1 MLQSAILFG
10 LIGAILATALKKREA
25 MRNECHWLC
34 RALWPSQVQEVKSRM
49 PQTPDIKGFKQL
61 AHVAAIMGGAIL
73 FGFLAMRLNF
83 PLPWMLG
90 ALVFAGTVRLLD
102 FPVRIPVQTRQLG
115 QILVASS
122 VGLSFTPEA
131 LQLMGALALPMVLAA
146 VLTILLSFGVATVLM
161 KLTHVG
167 AGTAILATLPM
178 GPVESA
184 VLAQKHGVAPGPIV
198 FGQTMRIVFLVI
210 LIPPLIVL
218 LDGSVHDPVGVL
230 RDMDWTGTGAAL
242 LFAFGLAGAAVLKLI
257 RMSNPF
263 FLGALAGAALASV
276 FGLPVSA
283 YPYIVLVS
291 AQIFLG
297 IWLGAVIDRDL
308 FRNARGFLP
317 GSILTSIIMIVLC
330 AVMGMGLTWM
340 TGQPWQVMVLA
351 TAPGSVTEMALTAK
365 ILQEGLA
372 VVTAFH
378 IVRIFIILPF
388 SGIIV
393 AQALRLAKILQG
405 SKPTLQ

>member
-1 MLQSAILFG
+1 
-10 LIGAILATALKKREA
+10 
-25 MRNECHWLC
+25 
-34 RALWPSQVQEVKSRM
+34 M
-49 PQTPDIKGFKQL
+49 PKAAFKDGVGHL
-61 AHVAAIMGGAIL
+61 AHIAAIMSGAVA
-73 FGFLAMRLNF
+73 FGFLAMWLNF

-90 ALVFAGTVRLLD
+90 ALVFSGTVRLLN
-102 FPVRIPVQTRQLG
+102 FPVRVPVQTRQLG

-131 LQLMGALALPMVLAA
+131 LQLMGALAIPMVLAA
-146 VLTILLSFGVATVLM
+146 ILTIFLSFGVAGVLM
-161 KLTHVG
+161 RLTHVG
-167 AGTAILATLPM
+167 PSTAILATLPM

-184 VLAQKHGVAPGPIV
+184 LLAKKHGTAPGPVV
-198 FGQTMRIVFLVI
+198 FAQTMRIVLLVI

-218 LDGSVHDPVGVL
+218 LDGSVGDPVGVL
-230 RDMDWTGTGAAL
+230 RAAEWTVQGAGL
-242 LFAFGLAGAAVLKLI
+242 LFAFGLAGALILRALK
-257 RMSNPF
+257 MSNPF
-263 FLGALAGAALASV
+263 FLGALGGAALAAV
-276 FGLPVSA
+276 FGLPVST
-283 YPYIVLVS
+283 YPYLVLAG

-317 GSILTSIIMIVLC
+317 GSVLTSILMIILC
-330 AVMGMGLTWM
+330 AIMGMGLTWM
-340 TGQPWQVMVLA
+340 TGQPWQVMVLS

-388 SGIIV
+388 SGLIV
-393 AQALRLAKILQG
+393 GQALRVMGQRQG
-405 SKPTLQ
+405 

>member
-1 MLQSAILFG
+1 MSQAAFRNG
-10 LIGAILATALKKREA
+10 LEK
-25 MRNECHWLC
+25 
-34 RALWPSQVQEVKSRM
+34 
-49 PQTPDIKGFKQL
+49 L
-61 AHVAAIMGGAIL
+61 AHVIVIMAGAVL
-73 FGFLAMRLNF
+73 FGFFALRLNF

-90 ALVFAGTVRLLD
+90 ALVFSGTVRLLN

-131 LQLMGALALPMVLAA
+131 LQLMGALAVPMVLAA
-146 VLTILLSFGVATVLM
+146 VLTIFLSFGVAAALM
-161 KLTHVG
+161 KLTG
-167 AGTAILATLPM
+167 AGASTAILATLPM

-184 VLAQKHGVAPGPIV
+184 VLAAKHGTAPGPVI
-198 FGQTMRIVFLVI
+198 FAQTMRIVLLVI
-210 LIPPLIVL
+210 LIPPMIVL
-218 LDGSVHDPVGVL
+218 LDGSVNDPVAVL
-230 RDMDWTGTGAAL
+230 RGVEWSATGAAM
-242 LFAFGLAGAAVLKLI
+242 LFAFGLTGALFLRFI

-263 FLGALAGAALASV
+263 FLGALAGAALAAV
-276 FGLPVSA
+276 FDLPVSS
-283 YPYIVLVS
+283 YPYVVLAG

-308 FRNARGFLP
+308 FRNARGFLS
-317 GSILTSIIMIVLC
+317 GSILTSVLMIVLC
-330 AVMGMGLTWM
+330 VLMGMGLTWM

-393 AQALRLAKILQG
+393 AQALRLASLLQKD
-405 SKPTLQ
+405 KPDADLR

>member
-1 MLQSAILFG
+1 MDRAIFRNVFG
-10 LIGAILATALKKREA
+10 
-25 MRNECHWLC
+25 
-34 RALWPSQVQEVKSRM
+34 QVV
-49 PQTPDIKGFKQL
+49 
-61 AHVAAIMGGAIL
+61 HVVAIMSGAIL
-73 FGFLAMRLNF
+73 FGFLAMWLNF

-90 ALVFAGTVRLLD
+90 ALVFSGTIRLLD

-115 QILVASS
+115 QVLVASS

-131 LQLMGALALPMVLAA
+131 LQLMGALAIPMVLAA
-146 VLTILLSFGVATVLM
+146 FLTIMLSFGVAALLM

-167 AGTAILATLPM
+167 PATAILATLPT

-184 VLAQKHGVAPGPIV
+184 LLAQKHGTAPGPVV
-198 FGQTMRIVFLVI
+198 FAQTMRIVLLVV
-210 LIPPLIVL
+210 LIPPLIVI
-218 LDGSVHDPVGVL
+218 LDGTVADPVAVMRGVE
-230 RDMDWTGTGAAL
+230 WSVTGAAL
-242 LFAFGLAGAAVLKLI
+242 LFVFGLTGALLLNFI

-263 FLGALAGAALASV
+263 FLGALAGAALAAV
-276 FGLPVSA
+276 FGLPVSS
-283 YPYIVLVS
+283 YPYVVLAG

-297 IWLGAVIDRDL
+297 IWLGAVINRDL

-317 GSILTSIIMIVLC
+317 GSILTSLLMIILC
-330 AVMGMGLTWM
+330 AAMGIGLTWM

-388 SGIIV
+388 SGLIV
-393 AQALRLAKILQG
+393 SQALRLTKPLRG
-405 SKPTLQ
+405 SNPNLR